1 MLILLINTIMSL
13 GMNLTNALW
22 PLYIQ
27 SLGATVLEVST
38 VISLTGLVGTF
49 LRAPSGLISDRY
61 GRRKI
66 ILTSVL
72 LAITPPIFYTFSN
85 NWQQLIP
92 FGMIYSAA
100 FALYMPS
107 RMAII
112 ADYTTQDARTR
123 IYSIMN
129 LSWPLGSLI
138 APTLAGVLESSYGWN
153 LIFYVATM
161 LYMVGVIPCLLLPT
175 PSLRSSKRQEVTP
188 AREKLN
194 STFFRPLIVFTL
206 LNLFQGLGI
215 GAVQSITPIY
225 LTETFQISTAEVGL
239 FISIGFGVTAILTQL
254 PAGIVADKVG
264 RKKFITACLGL
275 TPPFFLLWTITD
287 NLILLLLIQ
296 MVINGLW
303 SMTWPATLSLLME
316 HTHKTRRGL
325 ASGFTQT
332 GIMLGFTI
340 GPYIGGY
347 LWEAVGQLTPYYG
360 AALFFTLCMPIIPFL
375 REKEKN

>member
-1 MLILLINTIMSL
+1 
-13 GMNLTNALW
+13 
-22 PLYIQ
+22 
-27 SLGATVLEVST
+27 
-38 VISLTGLVGTF
+38 
-49 LRAPSGLISDRY
+49 
-61 GRRKI
+61 
-66 ILTSVL
+66 
-72 LAITPPIFYTFSN
+72 
-85 NWQQLIP
+85 
-92 FGMIYSAA
+92 
-100 FALYMPS
+100 
-107 RMAII
+107 
-112 ADYTTQDARTR
+112 
-123 IYSIMN
+123 MN

-161 LYMVGVIPCLLLPT
+161 LYMVGVVPCLLLPT

-188 AREKLN
+188 AREKLD

-206 LNLFQGLGI
+206 LNLFQGLGM

-316 HTHKTRRGL
+316 HTPKTRRGL

-347 LWEAVGQLTPYYG
+347 LWEVVGQLTPYYG

>member
-1 MLILLINTIMSL
+1 MSL
-13 GMNLTNALW
+13 GMNLTNSLW

-38 VISLTGLVGTF
+38 VISLAGVVGTF

-66 ILTSVL
+66 IITSVL
-72 LAITPPIFYTFSN
+72 LAIAPPIFFTFSSH
-85 NWQQLIP
+85 WKQLIP
-92 FGMIYSAA
+92 WGMLYSAA

-129 LSWPLGSLI
+129 LSWPLGSLL

-153 LIFYVATM
+153 LIFYVATV
-161 LYMVGVIPCLLLPT
+161 LYMFGVVPCLLLPS
-175 PSLRSSKRQEVTP
+175 PSFSSSERQESIHE
-188 AREKLN
+188 REKLD
-194 STFFRPLIVFTL
+194 STFFRPLVAFTL
-206 LNLFQGLGI
+206 LNLFQGLGM
-215 GAVQSITPIY
+215 GTVQSITPIY
-225 LTETFQISTAEVGL
+225 LTETFKISTAEVGL

-254 PAGIVADKVG
+254 PAGMIAERVG
-264 RKKFITACLGL
+264 RKKFIATCLVL
-275 TPPFFLLWTITD
+275 APPFFFLWTVID
-287 NLILLLLIQ
+287 NLIILLMIQ

-316 HTHKTRRGL
+316 HTPKTRRGL
-325 ASGFTQT
+325 ASGITQT

-347 LWEAVGQLTPYYG
+347 LWEVMGQLTPYYG
-360 AALFFTLCMPIIPFL
+360 AALFFALCMPIIPFL
-375 REKEKN
+375 REKEKF